1 MLLPRIIPCLLLT
14 KEGLVKTVNFKNP
27 TYIGDPVNAVKIFN
41 EKEAD
46 ELCFLDITATNEKRE
61 PNYKVIS
68 EIASECFMPLSYG
81 GGINNFEQ
89 AKKKG
94 ITKII
99 CVSVNDPNVMKAW
112 GENQNV
118 GNKIFMAADPYCEF
132 TKSIGAVIDRTENG
146 LGVRSARYT
155 MLAENNV
162 IRKIKL
168 EEDASQCEISA
179 AKNFIKEINSQY
191 SFNNK
196 IIDDNWLNAYSSQFP
211 DRASCL
217 GAINFPL
224 DALLNR
230 IVPFIVE
237 GFKEGDFRGLCSK
250 PAILAYGMQD
260 KAIDPDYAI
269 RDFKAL
275 FPESKVTK
283 IQNAGHYS
291 QEDEPQILIDLIKK
305 FMKDNEI

>member
-1 MLLPRIIPCLLLT
+1 MIS
-14 KEGLVKTVNFKNP
+14 
-27 TYIGDPVNAVKIFN
+27 
-41 EKEAD
+41 AD
-46 ELCFLDITATNEKRE
+46 ETFEGTWPFAPKYFNGNGFQQHYVDEGSKTAET
-61 PNYKVIS
+61 
-68 EIASECFMPLSYG
+68 
-81 GGINNFEQ
+81 
-89 AKKKG
+89 
-94 ITKII
+94 II
-99 CVSVNDPNVMKAW
+99 CLHGEPTWGYIYRNFIPQLSDKYRIVVPDMMGFGKSETPQNKEYTLKTHVENLDNLIKYLDLKNITFVGQDWGGPITGAYAIRNLDRVKGFILINTLFGYSKEERPKTLTPWFKWIKNHYEAGTLNGILGELSSTLLSVMKIP
-112 GENQNV
+112 N
-118 GNKIFMAADPYCEF
+118 F
-132 TKSIGAVIDRTENG
+132 T
-146 LGVRSARYT
+146 
-155 MLAENNV
+155 
-162 IRKIKL
+162 
-168 EEDASQCEISA
+168 
-179 AKNFIKEINSQY
+179 
-191 SFNNK
+191 NNK

>member
-1 MLLPRIIPCLLLT
+1 MINANETFEGTWPFAPKYFYGNGFQQHYVDEGSKSAETIICLHGEPTWGYIYRNFIPQLSDKYRIIVPDMMGFGKSETPQNKEYTLKTHVENLGNLIKHLDLKSITFVGQDWGGPITGAYAIRNLDRVKGFILINTLFGYSKEERPKTLT
-14 KEGLVKTVNFKNP
+14 PWFKWIKNH
-27 TYIGDPVNAVKIFN
+27 Y
-41 EKEAD
+41 EAGTLNGILG
-46 ELCFLDITATNEKRE
+46 ELSSTFL
-61 PNYKVIS
+61 S
-68 EIASECFMPLSYG
+68 
-81 GGINNFEQ
+81 
-89 AKKKG
+89 
-94 ITKII
+94 
-99 CVSVNDPNVMKAW
+99 VMKIP
-112 GENQNV
+112 N
-118 GNKIFMAADPYCEF
+118 F
-132 TKSIGAVIDRTENG
+132 T
-146 LGVRSARYT
+146 
-155 MLAENNV
+155 
-162 IRKIKL
+162 
-168 EEDASQCEISA
+168 
-179 AKNFIKEINSQY
+179 
-191 SFNNK
+191 NNK

-237 GFKEGDFRGLCSK
+237 GFKEGDFKGLCSK

>member
-1 MLLPRIIPCLLLT
+1 M
-14 KEGLVKTVNFKNP
+14 
-27 TYIGDPVNAVKIFN
+27 IG
-41 EKEAD
+41 AD
-46 ELCFLDITATNEKRE
+46 ETFEGTWPFAPKYFNGNGFQQHYVDEGSKTAET
-61 PNYKVIS
+61 
-68 EIASECFMPLSYG
+68 
-81 GGINNFEQ
+81 
-89 AKKKG
+89 
-94 ITKII
+94 II
-99 CVSVNDPNVMKAW
+99 CLHGEPTWGYIYRNFIPQLSDKYRIVVPDMMGFGKSETPQNKEYTLKTHVENLDNLIKYLDLKNITFVGQDWGGPITGAYAIRNLDRVKGFILINTLFGYSKEERPKTLTPWFKWIKKHYEAGTLNGILGELSSTLLSVMKIP
-112 GENQNV
+112 N
-118 GNKIFMAADPYCEF
+118 F
-132 TKSIGAVIDRTENG
+132 T
-146 LGVRSARYT
+146 
-155 MLAENNV
+155 
-162 IRKIKL
+162 
-168 EEDASQCEISA
+168 
-179 AKNFIKEINSQY
+179 
-191 SFNNK
+191 NNK

-237 GFKEGDFRGLCSK
+237 GFKEGDIKGLCSK

>member
-1 MLLPRIIPCLLLT
+1 MINANETFEGTWPFAPKYFYGNGFQQHYVDEGSKSAETIICLHGEPTWGYIYRNFIPQLSDKYRIIVPDMMGFGKSETPQNKEYTLKTHVENLGNLIKYLDLKSITFVGQDWGGPITGAYAIRNLDRVKGFILINTLFGYSKEERPKILT
-14 KEGLVKTVNFKNP
+14 PWFKWIKNH
-27 TYIGDPVNAVKIFN
+27 Y
-41 EKEAD
+41 EAGTLNGILG
-46 ELCFLDITATNEKRE
+46 ELSSTFL
-61 PNYKVIS
+61 S
-68 EIASECFMPLSYG
+68 
-81 GGINNFEQ
+81 
-89 AKKKG
+89 
-94 ITKII
+94 
-99 CVSVNDPNVMKAW
+99 VMKIP
-112 GENQNV
+112 N
-118 GNKIFMAADPYCEF
+118 F
-132 TKSIGAVIDRTENG
+132 T
-146 LGVRSARYT
+146 
-155 MLAENNV
+155 
-162 IRKIKL
+162 
-168 EEDASQCEISA
+168 
-179 AKNFIKEINSQY
+179 
-191 SFNNK
+191 NNK

-237 GFKEGDFRGLCSK
+237 GFKEGDFKGLCSK

>member
-1 MLLPRIIPCLLLT
+1 MIS
-14 KEGLVKTVNFKNP
+14 
-27 TYIGDPVNAVKIFN
+27 
-41 EKEAD
+41 AD
-46 ELCFLDITATNEKRE
+46 ETFKGTWPFAPKYFNGNGFQQHYVDEGSKTAET
-61 PNYKVIS
+61 
-68 EIASECFMPLSYG
+68 
-81 GGINNFEQ
+81 
-89 AKKKG
+89 
-94 ITKII
+94 II
-99 CVSVNDPNVMKAW
+99 CLHGEPTWGYIYRNFIPQLSDKYRIVVPDMMGFGKSETPQNKEYTLKTHVENLDNLIKYLDLKNITFVGQDWGGPITGAYAIRNLDRVKGFILINTLFGYSKEERPKTLTPWFKWIKNHYEAGTLNGILGELSSTLLSVMKIP
-112 GENQNV
+112 N
-118 GNKIFMAADPYCEF
+118 F
-132 TKSIGAVIDRTENG
+132 T
-146 LGVRSARYT
+146 
-155 MLAENNV
+155 
-162 IRKIKL
+162 
-168 EEDASQCEISA
+168 
-179 AKNFIKEINSQY
+179 
-191 SFNNK
+191 NNK

-291 QEDEPQILIDLIKK
+291 QEDEPQVLIDLIKK

>member
-1 MLLPRIIPCLLLT
+1 MIS
-14 KEGLVKTVNFKNP
+14 
-27 TYIGDPVNAVKIFN
+27 
-41 EKEAD
+41 AD
-46 ELCFLDITATNEKRE
+46 ETFKGTWPFAPKYFNGNGFQQHYVDEGSKTAET
-61 PNYKVIS
+61 
-68 EIASECFMPLSYG
+68 
-81 GGINNFEQ
+81 
-89 AKKKG
+89 
-94 ITKII
+94 II
-99 CVSVNDPNVMKAW
+99 CLHGEPTWGYIYRNFIPQLSDKYRIVVPDMMGFGKSETPQNKEYTLKTHVENLDNLIKYLDLKNITFVGQDWGGPITGAYAIRNLDRVKGFILINTLFGYSKEERPKTLTPWFKWIKKHYEAGTLNGILGELSSTLLSVMKIP
-112 GENQNV
+112 N
-118 GNKIFMAADPYCEF
+118 F
-132 TKSIGAVIDRTENG
+132 T
-146 LGVRSARYT
+146 
-155 MLAENNV
+155 
-162 IRKIKL
+162 
-168 EEDASQCEISA
+168 
-179 AKNFIKEINSQY
+179 
-191 SFNNK
+191 NNK

-237 GFKEGDFRGLCSK
+237 GFKEGDIKGLCSK
-250 PAILAYGMQD
+250 PATLAYGMQD

>member
-1 MLLPRIIPCLLLT
+1 MIGADETFKGTWPFAPKYFNGNGFQQHYVDEGSKTAETIICLHGEPTWGYIYRNFIPQLSDKYRIIVPDMMGFGKSET
-14 KEGLVKTVNFKNP
+14 PQNKEYTLKTHV
-27 TYIGDPVNAVKIFN
+27 
-41 EKEAD
+41 
-46 ELCFLDITATNEKRE
+46 
-61 PNYKVIS
+61 
-68 EIASECFMPLSYG
+68 
-81 GGINNFEQ
+81 
-89 AKKKG
+89 
-94 ITKII
+94 
-99 CVSVNDPNVMKAW
+99 
-112 GENQNV
+112 EN
-118 GNKIFMAADPYCEF
+118 
-132 TKSIGAVIDRTENG
+132 
-146 LGVRSARYT
+146 
-155 MLAENNV
+155 LA
-162 IRKIKL
+162 
-168 EEDASQCEISA
+168 
-179 AKNFIKEINSQY
+179 NFIKYLDLKNITFVGQDWGGPITGAYAIRNLNRVKGFILINTLFGY
-191 SFNNK
+191 SKEERPKTLTPWFKWIKKHYEAGTLNGILGELSSTLLSVMKIPNFTNNK

-237 GFKEGDFRGLCSK
+237 GFKEGDFKGLCSK